1 MCLVMQHESLIR
13 NWYELILMEV
23 DLDDNEWFKRQFEKW
38 YVRLGYLR
46 KKNFQTA
53 KSIKNWNQILFVI
66 KKKSFTRKNNH
77 SKKHIKTS
85 AQMCVRI
92 RRTVSCGHNFKKP
105 IRTYKTREDRIPKK
119 RIKMKNKTGMTEN
132 RVRRRRFDKQLF
144 SRVRLLQKVENVHVR
159 DRGWGLE
166 IKMSNSEIHMPN
178 KKKKPVNKRRMRNC
192 AVTETC
198 ETIVQ
203 LQFVSLHLDKATMI
217 VLDRRVQFFFLKRK
231 SMKFY
236 CASWSNYF

>member
-1 MCLVMQHESLIR
+1 
-13 NWYELILMEV
+13 
-23 DLDDNEWFKRQFEKW
+23 
-38 YVRLGYLR
+38 
-46 KKNFQTA
+46 
-53 KSIKNWNQILFVI
+53 
-66 KKKSFTRKNNH
+66 
-77 SKKHIKTS
+77 
-85 AQMCVRI
+85 MCVRI
-92 RRTVSCGHNFKKP
+92 RRTISCGHNFKKP
-105 IRTYKTREDRIPKK
+105 IRTYKTREDRISKK

-217 VLDRRVQFFFLKRK
+217 VLDRSAQFFFWNGNQWNFIAHLGPIIFRK
-231 SMKFY
+231 HSTLSCLHRNLFAVIHEHNEKPRFETHTFHY
-236 CASWSNYF
+236 ASPKCRRRANFQIIYRNL